1 MIKGNQMAFFVR
13 LLKRFWVFLL
23 LMNIGVLAQPGI
35 ITGYVKDAT
44 SGETL
49 IMANVYIDGTQQGTT
64 TNNSGYYTMPD
75 VKPGEYTLVASY
87 IGFLDFRKKITVA
100 PGAALRIDIEL
111 KPAVVE
117 GQTVTVEAEY
127 TFEEEKQ
134 VGVLDMQPAQVRDL
148 PAILE
153 ADLFRAIQLLP
164 GIKASSDFSSGL
176 YIRGGSQDQTLILL
190 DRTTVYNPS
199 HFFGFF
205 STFNPDAIK
214 DVRIYKGGYPAE
226 YGGRLGSV
234 IDIFNRD
241 GNRKEFQGRLS
252 VGLLASRLNLEGP
265 IPKGSVMFALRRS
278 TLEPLLAAL
287 RNSIDDVPDAF
298 YFYDLNGKI
307 NYDPNENNRLNFAF
321 YAGTDNVE
329 FPFAEDAEFNLNYG
343 NRTFSTNWTHVFS
356 KKLFSNF
363 TLTASNYF
371 SYPRF
376 LINSTRFERDNT
388 VSDYSV
394 KGDFE
399 YIPSGKFQFKT
410 GFWAGALELAVRNR
424 FDNEETLNETIDA
437 KYGSAYV
444 ENQWKP
450 SERMSVKT
458 GLRGSYIDSGDFYRL
473 EPRISAEYFYR
484 MDMLFQVAYGR
495 YYQYLTL
502 ITNEAFTGFDTWL
515 TTDDGVPPAWGDQF
529 VVALKTKPSETYNFD
544 VELYYRNM
552 RELFE
557 LDPRVQDPAGLD
569 YNELFRFG
577 KGYAYGAE
585 FFLQKRKGKL
595 NGFLGYTWGT
605 SRRRFPEYNND
616 MYYPPKFD
624 RIHDVNMVMN
634 YQLSKKWRATVVFNY
649 ATGQAYTDVLGSY
662 ELNFPTSSNELDPFI
677 VGGLNATRLP
687 AYHRLDVGFT
697 RNGKLF
703 KLPYELQLQVINLYS
718 RRNIWF
724 YSYDLTENPIVR
736 EDVRML
742 PIIPNISFTIDF

>member
-111 KPAVVE
+111 SPAVVE

-127 TFEEEKQ
+127 SFEEEKQ

-376 LINSTRFERDNT
+376 LINSTPFERDNT

-484 MDMLFQVAYGR
+484 TDMLFQVAYGR

-616 MYYPPKFD
+616 LYYPPKFD
-624 RIHDVNMVMN
+624 RIHDVNLVMN

-677 VGGLNATRLP
+677 VGGLNASRLP
-687 AYHRLDVGFT
+687 AYHRLDIGFT

>member
-1 MIKGNQMAFFVR
+1 MAFSVR
-13 LLKRFWVFLL
+13 LLERIWVLL
-23 LMNIGVLAQPGI
+23 LLLNIGVLAQPGI

-75 VKPGEYTLVASY
+75 VKPGEYTLIASY
-87 IGFLDFRKKITVA
+87 IGFLDFRKKITIA
-100 PGAALRIDIEL
+100 PGSALRIDIEL
-111 KPAVVE
+111 SPAVVE

-127 TFEEEKQ
+127 SFEEEKQ

-252 VGLLASRLNLEGP
+252 IGLLASRLNLEGP

-376 LINSTRFERDNT
+376 LINSTPFERDNT

-450 SERMSVKT
+450 SDRVSLKT

-484 MDMLFQVAYGR
+484 TDMLFQVAYGR

-616 MYYPPKFD
+616 QYYPPKFD
-624 RIHDVNMVMN
+624 RIHDVNLVMN

-677 VGGLNATRLP
+677 VGGLNASRLP